1 MHFHAHA
8 REGFFVLIL
17 VISVIVLLATR
28 RDPS

>member
-17 VISVIVLLATR
+17 VIAVIVLLATR
-28 RDPS
+28 DRS